1 MTEFRSNKIKAGK
14 QIGMNKK
21 QQFLNVTYEILNEE
35 GVAGVSIRRLAKEVG
50 CTSTVIYRYF
60 DNVEH
65 LIIMASVR
73 YLERYIADF
82 KRYTKEIRNP
92 LELNLTLWERFDTY
106 ALEKVDV
113 FEMLFFGKYK
123 ESLVDIIYEYYE
135 LFSEKFENMDGLL
148 VSVVFNGNIRERDYI
163 MYRRAASMGY
173 IELDA
178 AEKLSYMDA
187 YMFHGLL
194 MEYKFCKLEK
204 EEIEMN
210 AKKFTDII
218 RSVVEK
224 FRIR

>member
-1 MTEFRSNKIKAGK
+1 
-14 QIGMNKK
+14 MNKK
-21 QQFLNVTYEILNEE
+21 QQFLNVTYDILNTE
-35 GVAGVSIRRLAKEVG
+35 GVLGVSIRRLAKEVG

-65 LIIMASVR
+65 LITMASVR
-73 YLERYIADF
+73 YLEGYIADF
-82 KRYTKEIRNP
+82 KRYTKEIRDP
-92 LELNLTLWERFDTY
+92 LELNLMLWERFVFY
-106 ALEKVDV
+106 ALENVDV

-148 VSVVFNGNIRERDYI
+148 VSVVFNGNLRERAYI

-173 IELDA
+173 IALDT
-178 AEKLSYMDA
+178 AEKLSYMDV

-194 MEYKFCKLEK
+194 MEYKFQKLGK
-204 EEIEMN
+204 EEIETN

-218 RSVVEK
+218 RAVVEK
-224 FRIR
+224 FRVR

>member
-1 MTEFRSNKIKAGK
+1 MSAECILTEFRSNKIKAGK

-92 LELNLTLWERFDTY
+92 LELNLTLWERFVTY

-113 FEMLFFGKYK
+113 FEMLFS
-123 ESLVDIIYEYYE
+123 ESTRKALLILYMSIMSCFRKNSRIWTAYWSASFLTEIFVSGITSCIEEPQVWDI
-135 LFSEKFENMDGLL
+135 
-148 VSVVFNGNIRERDYI
+148 
-163 MYRRAASMGY
+163 
-173 IELDA
+173 
-178 AEKLSYMDA
+178 
-187 YMFHGLL
+187 
-194 MEYKFCKLEK
+194 
-204 EEIEMN
+204 
-210 AKKFTDII
+210 
-218 RSVVEK
+218 
-224 FRIR
+224 